1 MAAMST
7 TLQIQSASGPVVY
20 VFDDHTAMSNRKLF
34 QSSSPA
40 IGNKRTSQ
48 DSIRIVYDQFD
59 ADGVKLPEKD
69 SVEIVVKR
77 ALYADATSFDATFK
91 TRFLDIVNSD
101 EFWNNFVGK
110 GLPIKSI

>member
-20 VFDDHTAMSNRKLF
+20 VFSDHTAMNNRKMY

-40 IGNKRTSQ
+40 TGNKRTSQ
-48 DSIRIVYDQFD
+48 DSLRIVYDQFD
-59 ADGVKLPEKD
+59 ADGAKLSEKD
-69 SVEIVVKR
+69 SIEVIVKR
-77 ALYADATSFDATFK
+77 AVYGETTSFDATFK

-101 EFWNNFVGK
+101 EFWANFVDK